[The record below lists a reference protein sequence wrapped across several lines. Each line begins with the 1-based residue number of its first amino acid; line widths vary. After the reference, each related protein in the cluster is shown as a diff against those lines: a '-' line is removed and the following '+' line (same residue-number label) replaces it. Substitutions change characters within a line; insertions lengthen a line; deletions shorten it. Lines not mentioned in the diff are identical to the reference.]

1 MFTSPLI
8 SRLAALLLLAAT
20 MLAVYTY
27 LIEPMAIGYTETS
40 RRIEEMRDQLS
51 RLERAAATWPVLAK
65 QLDDFQAQQRSRG
78 YFLSGTT
85 DALAAASL
93 QDRVHDLVMVS
104 GGTLES
110 VEPMPGIE
118 EQGLMRVTLRV
129 QMAGANGALFD
140 VLYALESGNPIL
152 FVDNL
157 SIQNR
162 GGAGGENDAG
172 GGDNDLTVA
181 FDLSGYLPKGEQ

>member
-1 MFTSPLI
+1 MFTTPLI
-8 SRLAALLLLAAT
+8 SRLAALLLLVTAI
-20 MLAVYTY
+20 LAGYT
-27 LIEPMAIGYTETS
+27 LLVEPMVIGYTETH
-40 RRIEEMRDQLS
+40 RQIDEMRDQLAH
-51 RLERAAATWPVLAK
+51 LERAAAAQPALAR
-65 QLDDFQAQQRSRG
+65 QLKDFQEQQQSRG

-93 QDRVHDLVMVS
+93 QDRVHDLVTVS
-104 GGTLES
+104 GGTLKS

-118 EQGLMRVTLRV
+118 EQGLTRVTLRV
-129 QMAGANGALFD
+129 QMAATNATLFD

-157 SIQNR
+157 DIQNHTN
-162 GGAGGENDAG
+162 AGGESDTGNEAG
-172 GGDNDLTVA
+172 DLTVA